1 MTTEET
7 QVPTAPETQ
16 NPAPETVQQPEVTD
30 QDSTAPEGDAND
42 ADKAEKT
49 PEQKE
54 LERLRRQLTKAQRVN
69 GKLSVE
75 AQQAKEALSRFQQ
88 PEAEQEGKRDIDPVE
103 LAREIAT
110 IERVAEKSNAIAD
123 KGVAAFGKE
132 AFGQAVAAIV
142 EEAGPL
148 FDQKGKPTTIGE
160 AILDSDEPEKLI
172 KFLGDNPELAS
183 ELQGLSPLQLGRRIE
198 RFETQ
203 MKAKPKPV
211 SRAPDPA
218 RPINAQRS
226 TNNLADLSMDEYIAA
241 RKAQGARWA
250 R

>member
-16 NPAPETVQQPEVTD
+16 NPAPEAVQQPEVTD
-30 QDSTAPEGDAND
+30 QDSTASEGQEAADT
-42 ADKAEKT
+42 DKAEKT

-54 LERLRRQLTKAQRVN
+54 LERLRRQLTKAQRIN
-69 GKLSVE
+69 GKLSAE
-75 AQQAKEALSRFQQ
+75 AERAREVLSRFEQTHQ
-88 PEAEQEGKRDIDPVE
+88 PESTPEVDPVQ

-123 KGVAAFGKE
+123 KGTAAFGKE

-148 FDQKGKPTTIGE
+148 FDQKGKPTSIGE
-160 AILDSDEPEKLI
+160 AILDADEPEKLI

-198 RFETQ
+198 RFEQQ

-218 RPINAQRS
+218 RPINAQRGPQ
-226 TNNLADLSMDEYIAA
+226 NLADADMDTYVAM